1 VTPFEKWWRSL
12 PEWSSLKARDR
23 EFPSTLGAV
32 MGVWDAAFEAGRDAG
47 VAAERER
54 CQAIV
59 RPYHN
64 GASSAPE
71 VYDAGGDIARE
82 IESGLPSRWYRD
94 DAGNWNY
101 RNHGGPTDAEQGEDQ
116 AVTGPTAEV
125 PHGPAET

>member
-1 VTPFEKWWRSL
+1 MTFDEWFERYNPHHPPL
-12 PEWSSLKARDR
+12 PDGDFARI
-23 EFPSTLGAV
+23 
-32 MGVWDAAFEAGRDAG
+32 VWAAA

-71 VYDAGGDIARE
+71 VYDAAGDIARE

-116 AVTGPTAEV
+116 AVTGQDPSGTGGV
-125 PHGPAET
+125 TET